1 MKVCVIGGG
10 SWGSAV
16 ALHLGRKNIDTRLWI
31 REKDIYEDTIR
42 YRENKTFLPG
52 AIFPSSVSFFHDMG
66 ECVQSTEIV
75 FIAVPSKF
83 CRTIYTKIQPYLTS
97 KHIIVSLTKGI
108 EDGTLK
114 RMSEVIADIFSPHFV
129 PQIAVL
135 SGPSF
140 AKEVAVAHP
149 TAVVVASEDN
159 AVAKEIQH
167 LISGSYLRA
176 YTSEDVLGVEIA
188 GALKNVVAIAAGISD
203 GLQFGD
209 NSRAALITRGLAEIT
224 RLGITLGAKRETFA
238 GLTGV
243 GDLVLTC
250 TGQLSRNHY
259 VGYEIGQGKRLD
271 EVVSNM
277 RMVAEGVTTTLSG
290 HQLAQREN
298 VEMPIHEQAYLILYK
313 NKDPRTALQNLMA
326 RKLKNE

>member
-1 MKVCVIGGG
+1 MRTCVIGGG

-16 ALHLGRKNIDTRLWI
+16 ALHLGRKSIDTHLWI
-31 REKDIYEDTIR
+31 REKHIFEEIAQT
-42 YRENKTFLPG
+42 RENKIFLPG
-52 AIFPSSVSFFHDMG
+52 FSFPSFVSFFHEIG
-66 ECVQSTEIV
+66 ECVRSTDVV

-83 CRTIYTKIQPYLTS
+83 FRKIFTKLQPYLKS
-97 KHIIVSLTKGI
+97 NHIIVSLTKGI

-114 RMSEVIADIFSPHFV
+114 RMSEVMTELLSPRFM
-129 PQIAVL
+129 PRIAVL

-140 AKEVAVAHP
+140 AKEVATAHP
-149 TAVVVASEDN
+149 TAVVVASKDSGI
-159 AVAKEIQH
+159 AKEVQH
-167 LISGSYLRA
+167 LVSGSYLRA
-176 YTSEDVLGVEIA
+176 YTSDDVLGVEIA

-224 RLGITLGAKRETFA
+224 RLGIKLGAKKETFA

-259 VGYEIGQGKRLD
+259 VGYEIGQGKRLE
-271 EVVSNM
+271 EVISQM
-277 RMVAEGVTTTLSG
+277 KMIAEGVTTTLSG
-290 HQLAQREN
+290 HQLSQREN
-298 VEMPIHEQAYLILYK
+298 VEMPIHEQAYLVLYK
-313 NKDPRTALQNLMA
+313 NKDPRTALQDLMA
-326 RKLKNE
+326 RRLKNE